1 MSALERLGLSSG
13 ADAGGAVSSDQE
25 QTRDAFGFKWAKRD
39 TYEAD
44 AVQDMTRNWLFE
56 RYCAGDPDRLA
67 AWLDGERKII
77 VDAGCGAGNSGL
89 LFFQNHLADHDY
101 LGVDISDAATVA
113 GQRFRDVGAPGDFL
127 QADLMNLPFGEETV
141 DMIFS
146 EGVLHH
152 TDDTGEAIKRLTRH
166 LKPGGRF
173 LFYVYG
179 KKADIRE
186 FVDDHVREGVR
197 AMSDEEAWEALKPLT
212 QLGQALGELNVDLD
226 VPEDIPLL
234 GIKKGKLPLQRFFY
248 WNIAKLFYRPELS
261 FDEMHHINFDWYRPL
276 NCHRHTPDEVRGFC
290 AAAGLEIEHLGEEPA
305 GITVVAQRT

>member
-1 MSALERLGLSSG
+1 MSALTRLGIDQQLGSG
-13 ADAGGAVSSDQE
+13 DAVSADQE

-44 AVQDMTRNWLFE
+44 AVQDMTRDWLFE
-56 RYCAGDPDRLA
+56 RYCSGDPARLS
-67 AWLDGERKII
+67 AWLEGERKII

-89 LFFQNHLADHDY
+89 LFFREHLSDHDY
-101 LGVDISDAATVA
+101 LGVDISEAADVA
-113 GQRFRDVGAPGDFL
+113 RQRFADFGAPGDFL
-127 QADLMNLPFGEETV
+127 QADLMNLPLPESSV
-141 DMIFS
+141 DLIFS

-152 TDDTGEAIKRLTRH
+152 TDDTGDAIGRLARH

-186 FVDDHVREGVR
+186 FVDDHVRAGIEG
-197 AMSDEEAWEALKPLT
+197 MSDAEAWEALKPLT
-212 QLGQALGELNVDLD
+212 KLGQALGELNVDID

-234 GIKKGKLPLQRFFY
+234 GIKKGSLPLQRFFY
-248 WNIAKLFYRPELS
+248 WNIAKLFYRPELT

-276 NCHRHTPDEVRGFC
+276 NCHRHTPEEIREYC
-290 AAAGLEIEHLGEEPA
+290 AAAGLRIEHLGEEPA
-305 GITVVAQRT
+305 GITVVAQRL